1 MVKVN
6 LENIRNYFN
15 GITKEQINDVMNDPR
30 DMVGLWFNTTNS
42 GSVSMMSC
50 VDDVED
56 EDVLSTGGV
65 IIDKDNLLD
74 LFKESG
80 SLNSD
85 FSEWL

>member
-1 MVKVN
+1 
-6 LENIRNYFN
+6 
-15 GITKEQINDVMNDPR
+15 MNDPR

-65 IIDKDNLLD
+65 IID
-74 LFKESG
+74 
-80 SLNSD
+80 
-85 FSEWL
+85 

>member
-1 MVKVN
+1 MLN
-6 LENIRNYFN
+6 IENIGDYFN

-65 IIDKDNLLD
+65 IID
-74 LFKESG
+74 
-80 SLNSD
+80 
-85 FSEWL
+85 